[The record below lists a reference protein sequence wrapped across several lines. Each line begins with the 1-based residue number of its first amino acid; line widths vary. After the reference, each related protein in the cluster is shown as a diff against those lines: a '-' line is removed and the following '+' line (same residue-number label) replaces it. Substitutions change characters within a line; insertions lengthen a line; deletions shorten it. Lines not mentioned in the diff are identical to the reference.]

1 MSFKNVFVP
10 HDLHSSSDLAV
21 ENAIKIGKL
30 VKDIQITIFHVI
42 EDITVPGIT
51 TAFDRP
57 VYSYKTGEIIS
68 PSAYVKEMFYEL
80 KSNAVKKLDV
90 AKKECHKEGILCKII
105 VEKGNPKEKILEYI
119 KENKIDLVIVGTTRR
134 SGISKI
140 KALGSVARFISE
152 NVTCPVMLIH

>member
-10 HDLHSSSDLAV
+10 HDLHSSSELAV
-21 ENAIKIGKL
+21 ENAIRIGKL
-30 VKDIQITIFHVI
+30 VKGVQITIFHVI
-42 EDITVPGIT
+42 EDISVPGTT

-68 PSAYVKEMFYEL
+68 PSGYIKEMFYEL
-80 KSNAVKKLDV
+80 KSKAITKLEV
-90 AKKECHKEGILCKII
+90 VKKECDKEGIACQII
-105 VEKGNPKEKILEYI
+105 IDKGNPKEKILEHI
-119 KENKIDLVIVGTTRR
+119 QENKIDLVIMGTTRR